1 MGFSRLVVASIFLL
15 TVILVPVSI
24 PDSPA
29 VADVTVPVSSPEPS
43 SDGVRAPVP
52 ATAPAPRGPVP
63 ALLERLQS
71 SDAPARRAAF
81 FELLTLANG
90 VPVEAAP
97 VLVAHL
103 EDDHAREGLVAIGSP
118 AVPALEAKLATS
130 AAAAYLLARLAPN
143 AWADRIVP
151 TAVRALAEN
160 DTPGDARFGVMA
172 LVLVGPL
179 AHAAVRELL
188 AGDDDQAVACA
199 LAVLAR
205 TGAATPA
212 DAALAAPALRRLAL
226 RAVGDEPE
234 AAVEAYAAL
243 GTAGEALVRGLI
255 DDPRVSARAIQIWKR
270 CANPARDAWIPAGRT
285 ANLPKRTE

>member
-24 PDSPA
+24 PESPA
-29 VADVTVPVSSPEPS
+29 VTDVTVPVSSPEPS
-43 SDGVRAPVP
+43 SDGVRAPEP
-52 ATAPAPRGPVP
+52 APAPRGPVP
-63 ALLERLQS
+63 ALLDRLQS
-71 SDAPARRAAF
+71 SDVRGRRAAF
-81 FELLTLANG
+81 LELLTLANG

-118 AVPALEAKLATS
+118 AVPALEAKVATS

-143 AWADRIVP
+143 AWADRILP

-172 LVLVGPL
+172 LILVGPL

-205 TGAATPA
+205 AGAATPA

-226 RAVGDEPE
+226 RAAGDEPE
-234 AAVEAYAAL
+234 AAIEAYAAL
-243 GTAGEALVRGLI
+243 GTAGETLVRGLI